1 MNKIKRFHDLH
12 NEELALEF
20 INSLDG
26 LLNESDESDDQYVS
40 VQDKIIS
47 DLKLNFRLIGTFGA
61 GITSFYPLVDA
72 IMRNTPLEI
81 EKTPEVIVMMTI
93 CAISIIYLEEKKF
106 RDSKEEEIITKD
118 SKSLLEEL
126 KMRGV
131 GNGVVKK
138 LIKSLTS
145 VKSIFYLF
153 GKHLGAVVGGFID
166 MFAYTAMLMPILN
179 GILYLIG
186 KYDLNLETLP
196 QNFLGLGVG
205 IGTVIAKHG
214 IIDLVKKIKNKL
226 GFGDK
231 IAKEVVDEVE
241 TPIIQKFGDMTYG
254 DATSTENGDLIKE
267 Q

>member
-1 MNKIKRFHDLH
+1 MNRIKRFNDIK

-20 INSLDG
+20 IKALESSI
-26 LLNESDESDDQYVS
+26 NESGENNEDYRS

-61 GITSFYPLVDA
+61 GITAFYPIVDS
-72 IMRNTPLEI
+72 IMKNTALEV
-81 EKTPEVIVMMTI
+81 ERTPEVIVMMTI
-93 CAISIIYLEEKKF
+93 CAISIIYLEEKKY
-106 RDSKEEEIITKD
+106 RDSEEEEMITKD

-131 GNGVVKK
+131 GNGIIKK

-145 VKSIFYLF
+145 IKPIFYLI

-166 MFAYTAMLMPILN
+166 MFAYASMLIPVLN

-186 KYDLNLETLP
+186 KYDLNIETLP

-205 IGTVIAKHG
+205 VGTVIAKHG
-214 IIDLVKKIKNKL
+214 IIDLVKRIKNKL
-226 GFGDK
+226 GIGDK

-254 DATSTENGDLIKE
+254 DATSTESGDLIKE